1 MEKKYVIG
9 VDLGGTKIYT
19 ALVDL
24 EGNMKK
30 EVIVETETEKGDA
43 SLRSTASV
51 IKEERDIAYI
61 KLQDVIFNDIL
72 HVVTNLIFEEE

>member
-24 EGNMKK
+24 QGNMKK
-30 EVIVETETEKGDA
+30 EVIVVTEAE
-43 SLRSTASV
+43 
-51 IKEERDIAYI
+51 
-61 KLQDVIFNDIL
+61 
-72 HVVTNLIFEEE
+72 